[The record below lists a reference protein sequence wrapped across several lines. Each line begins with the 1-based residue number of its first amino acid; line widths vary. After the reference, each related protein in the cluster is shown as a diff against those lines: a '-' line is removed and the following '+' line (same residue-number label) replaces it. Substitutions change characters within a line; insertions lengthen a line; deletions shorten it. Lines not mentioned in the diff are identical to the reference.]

1 MEDKFRIDQLYE
13 KNKSLEEILQK
24 SEANKVDDVTAMET
38 RIETRVQ
45 KIIQQKQDIM
55 KQEKKLILQKY
66 SQYEKKIKDQR
77 QQLKEAHDIIQK
89 QKQIGLE
96 ERGDSFQNTL
106 NKLINSEK
114 NLDQLKLMYH
124 TLASSKEV
132 MKKENVVLE
141 KKYKRSQ

>member
-114 NLDQLKLMYH
+114 NLD
-124 TLASSKEV
+124 
-132 MKKENVVLE
+132 
-141 KKYKRSQ
+141 

>member
-1 MEDKFRIDQLYE
+1 
-13 KNKSLEEILQK
+13 
-24 SEANKVDDVTAMET
+24 
-38 RIETRVQ
+38 
-45 KIIQQKQDIM
+45 M

-141 KKYKRSQ
+141 KKYKRSQQKIKSYDNELKQTR